1 MPRVLSSAWGRAFLP
16 SLTDFFFCAI
26 LIWLFVAGASGW
38 KSLLMDGDT
47 GWHIRVGEYILDH
60 RAVPTVDL
68 FSFSKPGAP
77 WFAWEWLTDV
87 LYATLFRLAGLKAI
101 VLWAGLI
108 IAGYSTI
115 VLRYAIWRGA
125 NSLIAGLATLLA
137 IGSGSVHFLARP
149 HLITL
154 LLLPVSMWMI
164 EADRRRNSRAV
175 WLLVPLTALW
185 TNLHGGFVMFL
196 ACLGLLVAGSL
207 AEVWLRNA
215 PKRAVLRYS
224 LLLLACSAASLVN
237 PYGTNLH
244 VHIWDYLQS
253 GWIRNVVQEFQ
264 APTFRSEG
272 QLQFEILLV
281 AGFVLCGFLIQ
292 RKKITELL
300 WVMFLGHSALTSLRH
315 APLYACVAGPIIA
328 SEFSRWW
335 SGWAA
340 TQSKSSVGNILYQMG
355 EDLRFSFRRVSLWP
369 AALVAVLVMLD
380 APIPWPKD
388 FPTEGFPVAM
398 VHQHAALLES
408 GRVLT
413 SDQWGDYLIYALY
426 PKVKVFVDGR
436 SDFYGEALGH
446 EYLHML
452 QGQYD
457 WEANLN
463 RYGFN
468 VALVPVEWPLSS
480 LLKRSARWMVVQDD
494 TRAILFVRKP
504 ANENE
509 STSAVPD
516 RRSY

>member
-1 MPRVLSSAWGRAFLP
+1 MPRVLASVWGRAFLP

-60 RAVPTVDL
+60 RAVPTHDL
-68 FSFSKPGAP
+68 FSFSKASAP

-87 LYATLFRLAGLKAI
+87 LYAALFRLAGLKAI
-101 VLWAGLI
+101 VLWAGI
-108 IAGYSTI
+108 VIAAYSTI

-125 NSLIAGLATLLA
+125 NSLAAGLATLFA

-154 LLLPVSMWMI
+154 LLLPVSMWML

-175 WLLVPLTALW
+175 WLLVPLTAVW

-196 ACLGLLVAGSL
+196 ACLALLVAGSL
-207 AEVWLRNA
+207 AEMWLKNA
-215 PKRAVLRYS
+215 PAQPVFRYGI
-224 LLLLACSAASLVN
+224 LLLACGAASLVN

-253 GWIRNVVQEFQ
+253 GWIRDVVQEFQ

-272 QLQFEILLV
+272 QLQFEALLV
-281 AGFVLCGFLIQ
+281 AGFILCGFLIQ

-300 WVMFLGHSALTSLRH
+300 WVLFLGHSSLTSLRH

-335 SGWAA
+335 TGWSA
-340 TQSKSSVGNILYQMG
+340 TQSKSSIGNIVYQMG
-355 EDLRFSFRRVSLWP
+355 EDLRFSFRRISLWP
-369 AALVAVLVMLD
+369 VLLVGTLAILD

-388 FPTEGFPVAM
+388 FPSEGFPVGM

-413 SDQWGDYLIYALY
+413 SDQWGDYLIYTLY

-436 SDFYGEALGH
+436 SDFYGETLGH
-446 EYLHML
+446 EYLHIL

-457 WEANLN
+457 WEANLK
-463 RYGFN
+463 RYGFT
-468 VALVPVEWPLSS
+468 VAIVPVEWPLAS
-480 LLKRSARWMVVQDD
+480 LLKRSDRWVVVQDD
-494 TRAILFVRKP
+494 TKAILFVRKP
-504 ANENE
+504 ADENE
-509 STSAVPD
+509 STIAVPE